1 MDTKAVLNLKNF
13 IDIFDTELP
22 YQILNDYCNR
32 AKPGKDKVNYKKFK
46 QDFEKTVSV
55 VKEQIGNKKYKFTR
69 FELAL
74 KIKKHYKLPRLIFQS
89 SIRDRFVAKLM
100 CIYLQDHYAKLHNG
114 VCSLIKTR
122 NNVLDD
128 ISKALDEK
136 TENGRQSK
144 YNFFLRIDIS
154 NFFDSIN
161 RSYLLALLEEERFDQ
176 KFIYLVKKLF
186 TTMDLSMDVPSGF
199 GVPQGISVSSFLAE
213 LYLQKFEEKF
223 RTFPYNRNIIC
234 FRYVDDIFVLST
246 DAESLKFA
254 KQNILFELT
263 SVYGLNINDEKIIEG
278 ELSKKS
284 ADFLGI
290 TVSNRK
296 ISISPAQVARVERQL
311 NELFLWYRRVSKSK
325 DKRHPLY
332 QRQNRIISS
341 LLARLNL
348 LITGYMYTKKDSTQI
363 GRYGWIQTSLPHQ
376 IENIDALKKLDRH
389 VGALIKHYIPAQS
402 QVKVFQIKK
411 SFYHAYCSSKYKNNS
426 DGYILDRDRIAKDE
440 KRMYQ
445 IVCDLS
451 FVDIKRDLKYGHY
464 EGDRFEEN
472 VGEPLRSY
480 FEKSLYIANR
490 ELTSDILYW

>member
-1 MDTKAVLNLKNF
+1 MDTIGTLTLEKFA
-13 IDIFDTELP
+13 DIFDTEIP
-22 YQILNDYCNR
+22 CQVLNDYCNR

-46 QDFEKTVSV
+46 QDFKKIVPV
-55 VKEQIGNKKYKFTR
+55 VKAQIENQKFKFTR

-74 KIKKHYKLPRLIFQS
+74 KLKKHYKLPRLIFQS

-100 CIYLQDHYAKLHNG
+100 CIYLQEHYAKLHNG
-114 VCSLIKTR
+114 DRSLIKTR

-128 ISKALDEK
+128 ISKALNEK
-136 TENGRQSK
+136 TENGRQNK
-144 YNFFLRIDIS
+144 YNFFLRLDIS

-223 RTFPYNRNIIC
+223 CTFPYNQNIIC

-246 DAESLKFA
+246 DADALKFA
-254 KQNILFELT
+254 KRNILFELT

-278 ELSKKS
+278 ELSKKA

-311 NELFLWYRRVSKSK
+311 NELFLWYRRVSKSN

-332 QRQNRIISS
+332 QQQDRIISS
-341 LLARLNL
+341 LLMRLNL
-348 LITGYMYTKKDSTQI
+348 FITGYMYTKKGSTQT

-389 VGALIKHYIPAQS
+389 VGALIEHYIPDQLKDHIAQS
-402 QVKVFQIKK
+402 KK
-411 SFYHAYCSSKYKNNS
+411 SFYHAYCSSKYKNNM
-426 DGYILDRDRIAKDE
+426 DGYILDRDRVAKDE
-440 KRMYQ
+440 EKMYR

-451 FVDIKRDLKYGHY
+451 FVDIKRDLKYDHY
-464 EGDRFEEN
+464 ERNRFEEN
-472 VGEPLRSY
+472 VGESLRSY

-490 ELTSDILYW
+490 DLTADILYW